1 MCVPVDKGLATME
14 TIIIATE
21 QLPNQEYGQ
30 RLELVLGKESYSE
43 LGNGGFFTR
52 VRRASDSPVRTD
64 NEWSGRYGMTLIEAA
79 IDFETRLRGTG
90 HALSMLFNQI
100 REVKK

>member
-30 RLELVLGKESYSE
+30 RLEVVLGKQQLSE
-43 LGNGGFFTR
+43 DDTTCFYTGI
-52 VRRASDSPVRTD
+52 RRGSKSTVLADH
-64 NEWSGRYGMTLIEAA
+64 WSRKHGLTLIQATV
-79 IDFETRLRGTG
+79 DFETRLRGTG
-90 HALSMLFNQI
+90 HALNMLFNQI
-100 REVKK
+100 REVKQ